1 MAQVAPNAEQLRMIT
16 KVARLYHTRGM
27 RQTEIAESL
36 GISQARVS
44 RLLSAAEENSIVRT
58 VVVVPDGLYGDLEDE
73 LEKQF
78 GLLEVHVVDA
88 VGSDESTMV
97 SDLGHAVSSVMEVL
111 PLEAKVI
118 GFTSWS
124 RSLREFAANMRPL
137 QKSSAT
143 AVVEMLGGVGPPS
156 VQHEATLATERLA
169 RSTGSAPMFLRAP
182 GVVASA
188 EVREA
193 VLNQDS
199 HAQAALKELD
209 TMDIALVGIG
219 HCEIVPPLV
228 AGDNFFS
235 EQQFEMSRK
244 LGAVGQ
250 VNLRFINE
258 KGEPIESELDELV
271 IGVTLDQL
279 KKTPRRIG
287 VAGGPSKYDAIYAA
301 VVGGWV
307 NVLVTD
313 VDTARHLLARKGVL
327 ID

>member
-1 MAQVAPNAEQLRMIT
+1 MPGRDDVEQLRMIT

-44 RLLSAAEENSIVRT
+44 RLLSSAEEHDIVRT
-58 VVVVPDGLYGDLEDE
+58 VVVVPDGLYGELEDQ

-78 GLLEVHVVDA
+78 GLLEAHVVDA
-88 VGSDESTMV
+88 VGSDEATMV

-111 PLEAKVI
+111 PLDAKVI

-124 RSLREFAANMRPL
+124 RSLREFAASMRPV

-143 AVVEMLGGVGPPS
+143 SVVEMLGGVGPPS
-156 VQHEATLATERLA
+156 VQHEATLATETLA
-169 RSTGSAPMFLRAP
+169 RNTGSTPMFLRAP
-182 GVVASA
+182 GVVASKS
-188 EVREA
+188 VRKA
-193 VLNQDS
+193 ILQQDS
-199 HAQAALKELD
+199 HAMAALKELD
-209 TMDIALVGIG
+209 NMDIALVGIG

-235 EQQFEMSRK
+235 EAQFEMSK
-244 LGAVGQ
+244 SLGAVGQ

-271 IGVTLDQL
+271 IGVTLEQL

-287 VAGGPSKYDAIYAA
+287 VAGGQSKYESIYAA
-301 VVGGWV
+301 LLGGWV

-313 VDTARHLLARKGVL
+313 VDTARHLLARRGVM